1 MPNDP
6 VLKQV
11 QDLSGRHD
19 YELLRFTQQD
29 KKLRQEKCKANAPLP
44 GLNTKHSKLKTARS
58 AFEDSCSIATLALA
72 KNECFIY

>member
-19 YELLRFTQQD
+19 QELLRFTQQD
-29 KKLRQEKCKANAPLP
+29 KKLRQEKCKATAPLP
-44 GLNTKHSKLKTARS
+44 GLNTNIQNSRLRAAHLRTPAQ
-58 AFEDSCSIATLALA
+58 
-72 KNECFIY
+72 